1 MISPTWWLFL
11 YKLSNNQLL
20 LDRVYHY
27 DQFFQHEVFSLSMQ
41 LPVSINDSI
50 FWKNYT
56 NKLTNH
62 LLALVITQDL
72 LRRNLRRVVIDHNIL
87 VIYCILGLA
96 WIATNKIEL
105 NIQSLCQQD
114 LNLLHRCHF
123 RPTYRILA
131 NERYQIKGIIEN
143 GKMVQKNVNFRLISR
158 ICGQKF

>member
-56 NKLTNH
+56 HKLTDH

-72 LRRNLRRVVIDHNIL
+72 LTRNYRRVVIDHNIL

-96 WIATNKIEL
+96 WIATNKMEL
-105 NIQSLCQQD
+105 NI
-114 LNLLHRCHF
+114 
-123 RPTYRILA
+123 
-131 NERYQIKGIIEN
+131 
-143 GKMVQKNVNFRLISR
+143 
-158 ICGQKF
+158 